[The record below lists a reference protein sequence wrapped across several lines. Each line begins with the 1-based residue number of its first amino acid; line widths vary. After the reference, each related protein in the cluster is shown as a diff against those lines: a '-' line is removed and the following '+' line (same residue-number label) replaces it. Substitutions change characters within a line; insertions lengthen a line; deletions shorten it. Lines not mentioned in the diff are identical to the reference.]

1 MTQPAA
7 PELITLDAVRKSD
20 NLGRPSEAE
29 VLHGIDLQVR
39 RGEFIALMG
48 TMRHSPCAGAAPWAL
63 SFNSTTCCPL
73 SPRWRT

>member
-1 MTQPAA
+1 MNPVNAAA
-7 PELITLDAVRKSD
+7 PSELIALDTVRKSY

-48 TMRHSPCAGAAPWAL
+48 PSGSGRAPCSTSWACW
-63 SFNSTTCCPL
+63 SA
-73 SPRWRT
+73 